1 MPRLSVCDAGAR
13 SSAMASLLSCAVPGT
28 VVYDLFNS
36 RTSRSNIEHSLLRPQ
51 ALDTAVR
58 GGHRCSSTTTGTSPA
73 SRACRRQP
81 APASTARSSCPTRWT
96 CSSSARVPPAC
107 SWSAQLSQFPDV
119 TTRIIERRDGRLV
132 LGQADGIQPR
142 SVETFQAFG
151 FAERIVAEAY
161 NIAYMNFWGPDP
173 ENPRDI
179 VRTARTEDYG
189 LKISEFPHLIVN
201 QARVLDYFAEAAAY
215 GPGRI
220 VPDYGIEFLGLT
232 VHDEGEHPVEV
243 RVRYT
248 AGERAGEERTVRA
261 KYVVGCDGARSG
273 VREAIGRKHVG
284 AFSAH
289 AWGVMDVLVNTDF
302 PDWRTK
308 CAINSDAGNILHIPR
323 EGGYLSRMYIDLG
336 EVADDDDH
344 RVRQTPIEEIIRK
357 ANEILH
363 PYSIDVK
370 QVAWHSVYEVGHRVT
385 DKFDD
390 VDPGEASD
398 PRVFLTGDACH
409 THSAKAGQGMNVSM
423 QDGFNLGWK
432 LGHVLTGLS
441 PASLLSTYSAERQ
454 PVAQQL
460 IDFDR
465 EWSSLMARKPEEISD
480 PQELA
485 TFYLG
490 TAEFPSGFMTQYGPS
505 MIVTD
510 AAHQALADGVPARQ
524 AVQVRRGR
532 ARVRR
537 QRRAPRPPRQG
548 RRPLAHL
555 RVRRRARGG
564 GALGAG
570 RVGGVDGVGRLAARP
585 AHAGRCRRRRRV
597 RRQGRLPA
605 AVTRRS
611 TSPVCPRC
619 SCPQTGPLGLTD
631 WEKVYAAGPSAWTSA
646 DIFDERDLSRD
657 GVVVVVRPDQYVAAV
672 LPLTATDELAPS
684 SQARCISSGV
694 ASDCP
699 RSERRPPVHGV
710 HRPRAAA
717 TGRIAR
723 ETR

>member
-1 MPRLSVCDAGAR
+1 MQFHHHGYVSADPRVQDAAGTGVDRPAELPDEVDVLIVG
-13 SSAMASLLSCAVPGT
+13 SGPAGMLLA
-28 VVYDLFNS
+28 
-36 RTSRSNIEHSLLRPQ
+36 
-51 ALDTAVR
+51 
-58 GGHRCSSTTTGTSPA
+58 
-73 SRACRRQP
+73 
-81 APASTARSSCPTRWT
+81 
-96 CSSSARVPPAC
+96 
-107 SWSAQLSQFPDV
+107 AQMSQFPGV
-119 TTRIIERRDGRLV
+119 TTRIIERREGRLV

-173 ENPRDI
+173 ENPRNI
-179 VRTARTEDYG
+179 VRTARTEDYAF
-189 LKISEFPHLIVN
+189 KISEFPHLIVN
-201 QARVLDYFAEAAAY
+201 QARVLDYFAEAAAL

-220 VPDYGIEFLGLT
+220 VPDYGVEFVGLT
-232 VHDEGEHPVEV
+232 VHDSAGESAGDTAGDGVGDHPVEV
-243 RVRYT
+243 RLRYT
-248 AGERAGEERTVRA
+248 AGERAGEERVIRA
-261 KYVVGCDGARSG
+261 KYVAGCDGARSG
-273 VREAIGRKHVG
+273 VREAIGRTHVG

-308 CAINSDAGNILHIPR
+308 CAINSEAGNILHIPR

-336 EVADDDDH
+336 EVAADDEH
-344 RVRQTPIEEIIRK
+344 RVRRTPIEEIIRR

-363 PYSIDVK
+363 PYTIDVK

-390 VDPGEASD
+390 VDVDQGHD

-465 EWSSLMARKPEEISD
+465 EWSALMARKPEEISD

-510 AAHQALADGVPARQ
+510 AAHQRLAEGFPLGKRFKSVEVVRVCDGNAVHLGHHARADGRW
-524 AVQVRRGR
+524 
-532 ARVRR
+532 RVY
-537 QRRAPRPPRQG
+537 AF
-548 RRPLAHL
+548 AD
-555 RVRRRARGG
+555 A
-564 GALGAG
+564 
-570 RVGGVDGVGRLAARP
+570 
-585 AHAGRCRRRRRV
+585 
-597 RRQGRLPA
+597 PA
-605 AVTRRS
+605 AGEASVLAEWAEFMAS
-611 TSPVCPRC
+611 AESPVHRFTPEGADIDAVFDVKVVYQQRFDDVDITRVPELFLPR
-619 SCPQTGPLGLTD
+619 TGPLGLID
-631 WEKVYAAGPSAWTSA
+631 WEKVYAAAPSAWTTD
-646 DIFDERDLSRD
+646 DIFEERGLSRD

-672 LPLTATDELAPS
+672 LPLSATDELAAFF
-684 SQARCISSGV
+684 ARVFLPQHEPATV
-694 ASDCP
+694 A
-699 RSERRPPVHGV
+699 G
-710 HRPRAAA
+710 
-717 TGRIAR
+717 
-723 ETR
+723 